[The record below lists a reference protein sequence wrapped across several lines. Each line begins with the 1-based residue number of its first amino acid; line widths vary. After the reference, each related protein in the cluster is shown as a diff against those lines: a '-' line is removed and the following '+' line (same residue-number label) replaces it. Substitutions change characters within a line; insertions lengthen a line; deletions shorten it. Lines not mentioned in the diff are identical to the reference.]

1 MAHGKCAFAPAEAQ
15 KDTLSAPEFGIEAL
29 ERGGECNQLSE
40 ASFCV
45 PSLRNREG
53 LPKSDDE
60 TQRKIPLTSCTGLLR
75 GLSFFESNA
84 AMGRDYDAKMHQSE
98 K

>member
-1 MAHGKCAFAPAEAQ
+1 MAHGKFAFSPAEAQ
-15 KDTLSAPEFGIEAL
+15 KDIPSAPEFGIEAL
-29 ERGGECNQLSE
+29 KRGEECNQLSE